1 MIQPAELAAC
11 CSADDGRVAPVL
23 ARARAART
31 SGRGRSCRLAL
42 AAHLVLRRV
51 VQDNLRPGDG
61 RGVTDRLRHELDVPG
76 GPGEEARHL
85 LAIIDALEGAG
96 NRRCLC
102 QALTGYA
109 RYLQDEGLCDEA
121 LVVVERLLQSLSC
134 FGNPWIA
141 ADLSL
146 LVARLDITLARWPSS
161 ARALELAEAAAA
173 ATEDQGRLRLVQ
185 LVRAIAWVAQGRLA
199 AARDLIESVAGRPD
213 DEAPADQL
221 ADAWSAL
228 GMALEARGMLLEA
241 LQAHFQALQHA
252 ADGAPR
258 RRALAELG
266 ELLRGLG
273 AGSAARQAFTLA
285 LAGPIPFG
293 ELVAARLE
301 LLDLAAVLGDRVAF
315 ERQRRE
321 LAAWQ
326 ERMPAAAAVEFLGR
340 TAAGLAA
347 FGQRRRSQT
356 TLAAA
361 MDLAE
366 QHQLHAMWFRLDRQR
381 RDAATAGRESVI
393 RGTGGELPLPWE
405 YPEIAMVAEAL
416 DQQAETL
423 AALS

>member
-1 MIQPAELAAC
+1 MIQPAELAVC
-11 CSADDGRVAPVL
+11 CTADEARLAPVL
-23 ARARAART
+23 ARARHART
-31 SGRGRSCRLAL
+31 SGQRRGCRVAL
-42 AAHLVLRRV
+42 VAHLVLRRV
-51 VQDNLRPGDG
+51 SLASETQGEG
-61 RGVTDRLRHELDVPG
+61 IARLRGELEVPG

-85 LAIIDALEGAG
+85 LTILDALEAVPGG
-96 NRRCLC
+96 CCLC
-102 QALTGYA
+102 QALGGYA
-109 RYLQDEGLCDEA
+109 RYLRDEGLCEEA
-121 LVVVERLLQSLSC
+121 LVVVRRLLQSLDC
-134 FGNPWIA
+134 FGTPSIA

-161 ARALELAEAAAA
+161 ARALELAEAAAT
-173 ATEDQGRLRLVQ
+173 ATEERGRLRLVQ
-185 LVRAIAWVAQGRLA
+185 LVRAIAWVAQGRLT
-199 AARDLIESVAGRPD
+199 AARDLIESVTGRPD
-213 DEAPADQL
+213 DGAPADQL

-228 GMALEARGMLLEA
+228 GEALEARGLLLEA

-301 LLDLAAVLGDRVAF
+301 LLDLAAGLGDRVAF

-326 ERMPAAAAVEFLGR
+326 ERMPPAVAVEFLGR
-340 TAAGLAA
+340 AAAGLAA
-347 FGQRRRSQT
+347 FGQRRRSQEMRV
-356 TLAAA
+356 AA

-381 RDAATAGRESVI
+381 RDAAIAGRIPFEGI
-393 RGTGGELPLPWE
+393 GGGDLPLPWE